1 MFGTPQEPGLIPKC
15 LHRVFRNVGQNV
27 DDKVLFKPD
36 GLENLM
42 PTADSRLETE
52 ISVRNYI
59 FKDDKTDSVSEN
71 VEKSLR
77 SMCFLAASSSTSEYC
92 STAKQFS
99 RSIR

>member
-1 MFGTPQEPGLIPKC
+1 MFGTPQEPGLIPQC
-15 LHRVFRNVGQNV
+15 LHRIFRNVGQNV

-42 PTADSRLETE
+42 PTGDNRLDTE

-71 VEKSLR
+71 HGAMHSD
-77 SMCFLAASSSTSEYC
+77 
-92 STAKQFS
+92 
-99 RSIR
+99 